1 MRCTARVA
9 MLDNENGQRLTRR
22 LRRTWQPFFAH
33 HGRFTEVQLRAIPVI
48 LDGSD
53 ALVCSPTASGKT
65 EAAIAP
71 LVERFHRPRSPWT
84 ILYVCPTRALVN
96 DLFERLI
103 DPINQLGITIR
114 RRTGDHHDSLNEVP
128 NILVTTPESFDS
140 LLCRAR
146 DKKFKHVLAYVRAVL
161 LDEIH
166 LVHGTPRGEQVRWL
180 LKRLDRLR
188 EYAHQQSWVN
198 TKSVQK
204 IALSATVPDTE
215 EIAAAYLG
223 KEAEV
228 VHVAGSREIEVVRV
242 PAASTKVVDAIEL
255 YLSSGTVSEKIL
267 VFCNSR
273 KKVDDLSAELQSRL
287 RGWRY
292 QVHAHHGSIA
302 KKIRE
307 KVEEDVKKLPKV
319 IVVATS
325 SLEIGV
331 DIGDIDLVVLNGP
344 APDVAS
350 LLQRIG
356 RGNRRTNKTRVM
368 AYAASPADRVVQ
380 DAMLNAAGKD
390 ELGSSESGLQIAVVD
405 QQLASYIYQGP
416 KRSRKRNSLIDLCCA
431 AAPSIPSEPLL
442 EHFIAL
448 GRLKEGKEGIRL
460 GEVWSNRA
468 ESGMIHSN
476 IESVGGARVTDE
488 GSGDQLAHGVKVR
501 GEGTMNIGGRTHQT
515 TKVTP
520 EEIKVRPSP
529 DSGAADAN
537 WSYAARAVPLGH
549 SQPWAVRQHL
559 GVPENTWPIVVA
571 KNQQF
576 IFHFGGSR
584 RKAVLE
590 LIKTLHP
597 EETRQWGIDEWRI
610 VVPGESQKP
619 PLWFDNL
626 TSLVLDRQIKLQ
638 LRRLEHVL
646 GRPSAN
652 RNLADEH
659 RVLEVRSWLK
669 LEEEIA
675 AIQNSIWAVDPRIE
689 KKLKILAIRD

>member
-1 MRCTARVA
+1 MQCTARVA
-9 MLDNENGQRLTRR
+9 MLDTQNGQRLARR
-22 LRRTWQPFFAH
+22 LRLTWQPFFAR

-96 DLFERLI
+96 DLFERLA
-103 DPINQLGITIR
+103 DPINQLGITII

-146 DKKFKHVLAYVRAVL
+146 NKKFKHALAYVCAVL

-180 LKRLDRLR
+180 LKRLDRFR
-188 EYAHQQSWVN
+188 EYAYQQSWVK

-204 IALSATVPDTE
+204 IALSATVPDME

-223 KEAEV
+223 NESEIV
-228 VHVAGSREIEVVRV
+228 RVAGSREIEVVGV
-242 PAASTKVVDAIEL
+242 PGEATDVADAIDL
-255 YLSSGTVSEKIL
+255 YLSSRVVSEKIL

-273 KKVDDLSAELQSRL
+273 KKVDDLSTELQSRL
-287 RGWRY
+287 RRWRY
-292 QVHAHHGSIA
+292 KVHAHHGSMA
-302 KKIRE
+302 KKLRE
-307 KVEEDVKKLPKV
+307 EVEEDVKKLPKV

-325 SLEIGV
+325 TLEIGI

-344 APDVAS
+344 APNVAS

-356 RGNRRTNKTRVM
+356 RGNRRTNQTRVM
-368 AYAASPADRVVQ
+368 AYAASPADKVIQ
-380 DAMLNAAGKD
+380 EAMLDAAGKD
-390 ELGSSESGLQIAVVD
+390 ELGSSESGLQIAVVG

-416 KRSRKRNSLIDLCCA
+416 KRSRKRNSLIDLCRA
-431 AAPSIPSEPLL
+431 AVPSITPEPLL
-442 EHFIAL
+442 DHLIAL
-448 GRLKEGKEGIRL
+448 EKLLEGKEGIRL
-460 GEVWSNRA
+460 GDDWSNRA

-476 IESVGGARVTDE
+476 IESVGGARVTEE
-488 GSGDQLAHGVKVR
+488 GSSVPLAEGIKVKR
-501 GEGTMNIGGRTHQT
+501 GGKITIGGRSHQT
-515 TKVTP
+515 TTVTP
-520 EEIKVRPSP
+520 YEIKVRRSH
-529 DSGAADAN
+529 DSGATDAE
-537 WSYAARAVPLGH
+537 WSYASRGVPLGH
-549 SQPWAVRQHL
+549 SQPWAVRQYL
-559 GVPENTWPIVVA
+559 GMPENTWPIA
-571 KNQQF
+571 NGKNQQF
-576 IFHFGGSR
+576 VFHFGGSR
-584 RKAVLE
+584 RRSILE

-597 EETRQWGIDEWRI
+597 KAAGQWDINEWHI
-610 VVPGESQKP
+610 VVPGKIQNR

-626 TSLVLDRQIKLQ
+626 NSLMLDGQIKSQ
-638 LRRLEHVL
+638 LSKIEHAL
-646 GRPSAN
+646 GRPMAN
-652 RNLADEH
+652 GNLADEH
-659 RVLEVRSWLK
+659 RLLEVRSWLR

-675 AIQNSIWAVDPRIE
+675 AIQNSTWVVDPRIE
-689 KKLKILAIRD
+689 EKLKILAIRN